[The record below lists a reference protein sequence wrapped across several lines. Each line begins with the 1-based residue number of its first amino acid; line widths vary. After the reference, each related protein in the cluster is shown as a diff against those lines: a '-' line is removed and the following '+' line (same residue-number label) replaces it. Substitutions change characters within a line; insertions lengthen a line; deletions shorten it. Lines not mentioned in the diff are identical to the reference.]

1 MKLTPL
7 EIKNMVF
14 PKKRLGGIDESS
26 VRDFLNRVSD
36 DYEIV
41 LRDSTRIAEE
51 LNVIKSEISDNSSL
65 EKSLKE
71 AVIVA
76 KESSKIIKSNAEKQS
91 LLMMKE
97 AELKAERIMDEARH
111 ELKTLTNDIR
121 KFKNLKRKLKGDLKV
136 VLQSYTDILS
146 ED

>member
-26 VRDFLNRVSD
+26 VREFLERVSD

-41 LRDSTRIAEE
+41 LRDSARVAEE
-51 LNVIKSEISDNSSL
+51 LHLIKSDISDNSSL

-97 AELKAERIMDEARH
+97 AELKAERILDEARH
-111 ELKTLTNDIR
+111 ELKTITNDIR

-136 VLQSYTDILS
+136 VLQSYSDILD

>member
-14 PKKRLGGIDESS
+14 SKKRLGGIDEKS
-26 VRDFLNRVSD
+26 VRGFLERVSV
-36 DYEIV
+36 DYEMI
-41 LRDSTRIAEE
+41 LKDYQRSDEE
-51 LNVIKSEISDNSSL
+51 LNILKSEMSDNSSL
-65 EKSLKE
+65 EKTLKE

-91 LLMMKE
+91 LLMLKE
-97 AELKAERIMDEARH
+97 AELKAERMMDEARH
-111 ELKTLTNDIR
+111 ELKDLTVDIR
-121 KFKNLKRKLKGDLKV
+121 KFKNLKRKLKGELKV
-136 VLQSYTDILS
+136 VLQGYSDILK